1 MSSSPYYSPLRYPG
15 GKGKIANYIKLLL
28 ECNYLLDGYYVEP
41 YAGGASVAIDLLL
54 NEYVSEIHIND
65 IDRAIFSFWHTVLN
79 DADRLCER
87 ISNATLSID
96 EWRRQRNIYRNA
108 EIYST
113 FELGFATFYLN
124 RTNRSGILTGGA
136 IGGLEQNGQWKIGA
150 RFPKDDLIRRIRN
163 ISGHKE
169 RIHLYNVD
177 AIALTKR
184 LTRVL
189 PGKTF
194 YYLDPPYYG
203 KGKELYVNY
212 YKHQDHVNIANTIST
227 FKDKYWLISYDN
239 VTVIRELYR
248 QYRQQQFTL
257 NYSAT
262 EPKKGSEVLIFSDLL
277 DVPEITN
284 PTDKSEIIQY
294 SEVS

>member
-1 MSSSPYYSPLRYPG
+1 MSSSRYYSPLRYPG
-15 GKGKIANYIKLLL
+15 GKGKIASYIKLLL

-54 NEYVSEIHIND
+54 NEYVTEIHIND
-65 IDRAIFSFWHTVLN
+65 IDRAVFAFWHTVLN
-79 DADRLCER
+79 DTDRLCER
-87 ISNATLSID
+87 ISDAQLSID
-96 EWRRQRNIYRNA
+96 EWKKQRSIYRNPG
-108 EIYST
+108 SHSM

-124 RTNRSGILTGGA
+124 RTNRSGILTGGP
-136 IGGLEQNGQWKIGA
+136 IGGYEQNGPWLIGA
-150 RFPKDDLIRRIRN
+150 RFTKEDLIKRIRN
-163 ISGHKE
+163 ISGHKD
-169 RIHLYNVD
+169 RIHLYNED

-189 PGKTF
+189 PRKTF

-203 KGKELYVNY
+203 KGKELYVNFY
-212 YKHQDHVNIANTIST
+212 SHQDHVDIANTL
-227 FKDKYWLISYDN
+227 FNLEDKYWLISYDN
-239 VTVIRELYR
+239 VTVIRELYC

-262 EPKKGSEVLIFSDLL
+262 EPKKGSEVLIFSNSLV
-277 DVPEITN
+277 VPEITN

>member
-1 MSSSPYYSPLRYPG
+1 MSSSRYYSPLRYPG

-54 NEYVSEIHIND
+54 NEYVTEIHIND
-65 IDRAIFSFWHTVLN
+65 IDRAVFSFWHTVLN
-79 DADRLCER
+79 DTERLCER

-96 EWRRQRNIYRNA
+96 EWKKQRDIYRNA
-108 EIYST
+108 EDHST
-113 FELGFATFYLN
+113 LEVGFATFYLN
-124 RTNRSGILTGGA
+124 RTNRSGILTAGV
-136 IGGLEQNGQWKIGA
+136 IGGLEQDGQWKIGA
-150 RFPKDDLIRRIRN
+150 RFKKDNLIKRITN
-163 ISGHKE
+163 ISGHKG
-169 RIHLYNVD
+169 RIHLYNED

-212 YKHQDHVNIANTIST
+212 YSHQDHVDIANTI
-227 FKDKYWLISYDN
+227 FNLEDKYWLISYDN
-239 VTVIRELYR
+239 VNVIREMYC
-248 QYRQQQFTL
+248 QFRQQQFTL